1 MKLTKG
7 KKIALTYFGVF
18 LGFMAVCTVAAK
30 GIYTSGLPKV
40 TVTKPFRTSLTHSV
54 NVNAT
59 VRQGQEYGIYAETG
73 LRVDTVSVGNGDL
86 FQAGQELFRVETED
100 LADQIAE
107 HRLELAKLEAQQA
120 EALKTNSHDKKDQ
133 QTGVARARENYDT
146 AVLAADA
153 QIERCLQ
160 DLEAARAEL
169 ALYEQYLTDSAEGTD
184 KDNIGEG
191 GERPGEN
198 TDPGEWPGG
207 NIWGKPVGPGIGKGS
222 LAETPEEASGE
233 TPGENPAPENAVKTL
248 EESGEN
254 PEEASG
260 ETPEENPAPEN
271 AVKTLEES
279 GENPEEASG
288 ETPEENPA
296 PENAGEASEENSAG
310 SPPEST
316 GSGTPGEP
324 GETGS
329 GKLQEVAGE
338 ETDYEQEY
346 IRQEKRLQLEQRV
359 MACQQ
364 ALEEAQRQK
373 ETALLEAAR
382 TMEDAE
388 SVRSP
393 DASAVNILSLDIG
406 YRKEKLERLEQLAQA
421 EGRVYAE
428 GNGIVVDCRLRVGE
442 RIPDGAVILYALDDG
457 ERVLNTVFYKEQQE
471 YISVGTQFD
480 MEVFLPDGS
489 RQTGTALLE
498 YLEEGEESLLGELSF
513 DLQQTRIGQ
522 SAQLSCKLQTD
533 VFETV
538 VQKTCIYDGPG
549 ETHYLFVA
557 EEHQGILGTE
567 WRVRKVKITVED
579 QNETMAAVSS
589 AELTSESRVVA
600 GSDKQLLDGAVVR
613 VVN

>member
-271 AVKTLEES
+271 AVKTL
-279 GENPEEASG
+279 
-288 ETPEENPA
+288 
-296 PENAGEASEENSAG
+296 EENSAG

>member
-233 TPGENPAPENAVKTL
+233 TPG
-248 EESGEN
+248 
-254 PEEASG
+254 
-260 ETPEENPAPEN
+260 ENPAPEN

>member
-222 LAETPEEASGE
+222 LAET
-233 TPGENPAPENAVKTL
+233 
-248 EESGEN
+248 

>member
-271 AVKTLEES
+271 A
-279 GENPEEASG
+279 
-288 ETPEENPA
+288 
-296 PENAGEASEENSAG
+296 GEASEENSAG

-406 YRKEKLERLEQLAQA
+406 YRKEKLEQLAQA

>member
-107 HRLELAKLEAQQA
+107 HRLELAKLEVQQA

-133 QTGVARARENYDT
+133 QIGVARARENYDT
-146 AVLAADA
+146 AVLTADA

-222 LAETPEEASGE
+222 LAETSEEASGE

-271 AVKTLEES
+271 A
-279 GENPEEASG
+279 
-288 ETPEENPA
+288 
-296 PENAGEASEENSAG
+296 GEASVENSAG

-316 GSGTPGEP
+316 GSGTPGEQ

-557 EEHQGILGTE
+557 EERQGILGTE